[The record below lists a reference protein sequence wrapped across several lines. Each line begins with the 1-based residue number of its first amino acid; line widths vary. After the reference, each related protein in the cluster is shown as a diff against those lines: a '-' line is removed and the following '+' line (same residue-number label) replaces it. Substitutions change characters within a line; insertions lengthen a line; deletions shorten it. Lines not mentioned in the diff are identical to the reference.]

1 MSNLEVIFPFTI
13 SVVFAAVV
21 AVWMY
26 IRTFNLEEDYAKL
39 YEEVNNC
46 WTQIGKLSDEL
57 SNTKKLAQS
66 LLNKTSSV
74 HLDDEMEAFIAARR
88 QQMAENIKK
97 ALVQEYEF
105 FTE

>member
-26 IRTFNLEEDYAKL
+26 IRTFKLEEDYTKL

-46 WTQIGKLSDEL
+46 WTQIGKLEDEL
-57 SNTKKLAQS
+57 SNMKKLVQS

-88 QQMAENIKK
+88 QQMVENIKK
-97 ALVQEYEF
+97 ALAQEYEF

>member
-26 IRTFNLEEDYAKL
+26 IRTFKLEEDYAKL

-46 WTQIGKLSDEL
+46 WTQIGKLEDEL
-57 SNTKKLAQS
+57 SNMKKLVQS

-97 ALVQEYEF
+97 ALAQEYEF

>member
-1 MSNLEVIFPFTI
+1 MPNLEVIFPFTI

-21 AVWMY
+21 AVWIY
-26 IRTFNLEEDYAKL
+26 IRTFKLEEDYAKL
-39 YEEVNNC
+39 YEEANNC
-46 WTQIGKLSDEL
+46 WTQIGKLEDEL
-57 SNTKKLAQS
+57 SNMKKLVQS

>member
-26 IRTFNLEEDYAKL
+26 TRTFKLEEDYTKL
-39 YEEVNNC
+39 YEEVNSC
-46 WTQIGKLSDEL
+46 WTQIGKLEDEL
-57 SNTKKLAQS
+57 SSTKKLVQS

-74 HLDDEMEAFIAARR
+74 HLDDEMEAFIAAKR

-97 ALVQEYEF
+97 ALAQEYEF

>member
-13 SVVFAAVV
+13 SVVFAAVI

-26 IRTFNLEEDYAKL
+26 IRTFKLEEDYSKL
-39 YEEVNNC
+39 YDEVNNC
-46 WTQIGKLSDEL
+46 WTQIGKLDDEL
-57 SNTKKLAQS
+57 SNMKKMVQS
-66 LLNKTSSV
+66 MLNKTSSV

-97 ALVQEYEF
+97 ALSQEYEF